1 MPLKKWSG
9 GFNEDVDSALPLI
22 TIDMFGL
29 SLQAAFLM
37 QYYGDVNK
45 YNCG

>member
-1 MPLKKWSG
+1 MKG
-9 GFNEDVDSALPLI
+9 GFNEDVHPALPLI

-45 YNCG
+45 YYCG